1 MDEMITKAQYD
12 SDMAR
17 HERNFKRLWILAI
30 ILIISLVGSNAGWMI
45 YESQYADTVTETYR
59 AAPVQKIEYYNDS
72 EFSRRVAGR
81 DPSEIMP
88 VMDELMD
95 TISIINPRLYNGV
108 MDRLK

>member
-45 YESQYADTVTETYR
+45 YESQYADTVTETYT
-59 AAPVQKIEYYNDS
+59 AETD
-72 EFSRRVAGR
+72 AGGTAIANGKGSVTLSGES
-81 DPSEIMP
+81 DIHE
-88 VMDELMD
+88 D
-95 TISIINPRLYNGV
+95 NPAR
-108 MDRLK
+108 